1 MEMIDI
7 LSRLKQ
13 IQENNPN
20 VDVKDAIASVAKTNG
35 TVDEKAKNPYAIG
48 MAQAMKSTGDTPPL
62 NWIFDL
68 F

>member
-20 VDVKDAIASVAKTNG
+20 VDVKDAISSVARPT
-35 TVDEKAKNPYAIG
+35 APL
-48 MAQAMKSTGDTPPL
+48 MKKQKIHMRSEWHRP
-62 NWIFDL
+62 
-68 F
+68 